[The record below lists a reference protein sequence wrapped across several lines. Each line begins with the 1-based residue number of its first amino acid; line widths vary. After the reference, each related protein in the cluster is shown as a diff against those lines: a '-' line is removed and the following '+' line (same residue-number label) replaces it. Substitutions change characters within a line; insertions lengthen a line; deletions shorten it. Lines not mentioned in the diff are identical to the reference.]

1 MSLPRIRLALH
12 WQILIAIVLAAAAG
26 WAAGEQGAL
35 FGLRWLTVFDFF
47 GTLFLNALK
56 MIILPLIAAS
66 IIASIAGMGEGLGR
80 LGGRTLG
87 FYLISTSLAVLV
99 GLAWVNLVAPGIS
112 GGAPVGAAL
121 ALEAKRAGVAAELHG
136 SGSLGQ
142 LADIFLRMIPT
153 NIVQAASDNSS
164 ILAVIFFSV
173 LFGYALSRL
182 HSAAADTVRR
192 FWEGIYE
199 VMIVITD
206 WIIRLAPIGVFGL
219 VAAVVAKTGFG
230 SVRPLVIFAATVL
243 AALAT
248 HLFVV
253 LPLMARFFGG
263 ARRPWR
269 LFRPMAPALLTA
281 FSTASSAATL
291 PVTLEGVERAG
302 VSRRTASFVLP
313 LGATVNMNG
322 TALYECVAVIF
333 LAQAYGV
340 HLGFATQVLIVVT
353 AVVTSIGVAGIPS
366 ASLVAIVVI
375 MNAVGLPAEAVAVL
389 FVFDRLLDMS
399 RTAVNIYGDATCAL
413 IVAHRGGETG
423 LLEPQT
429 AAPSV
434 GDGRSAA

>member
-1 MSLPRIRLALH
+1 MPAPRLRLALH
-12 WQILIAIVLAAAAG
+12 WQILIAIVLAALAG
-26 WAAGEQGAL
+26 WAAGEHGSL
-35 FGLRWLTVFDFF
+35 FGLRWLAVFDFF

-66 IIASIAGMGEGLGR
+66 IVSSIARMGEGLGR

-87 FYLISTSLAVLV
+87 FYLMSSSLAVLV
-99 GLAWVNLVAPGIS
+99 GLGWVNLVAPGIA
-112 GGAPVGAAL
+112 GGAPVGHAL
-121 ALEAKRAGVAAELHG
+121 ALEAGRAGVAEHLQH
-136 SGSLGQ
+136 SGSLAQ
-142 LADIFLRMIPT
+142 LADIFVRMIPT
-153 NIVQAASDNSS
+153 NIINAASDNGS

-182 HSAAADTVRR
+182 ESKAAGTVQR
-192 FWEGIYE
+192 FWEGVYE
-199 VMIVITD
+199 VMIMITD
-206 WIIRLAPIGVFGL
+206 WIMRLAPIGVFAL
-219 VAAVVAKTGFG
+219 VAAVVARTGFG
-230 SVRPLVIFAATVL
+230 AVRPLVIFAGTVL

-248 HLFVV
+248 HLFVI
-253 LPLMARFFGG
+253 LPLMARVFGG

-269 LFRPMAPALLTA
+269 LLRPMAPALLTA

-291 PVTLEGVERAG
+291 PFTLEGVENAG

-313 LGATVNMNG
+313 LGATINMDG

-340 HLGFATQVLIVVT
+340 HLGFATQLLIVVT

-375 MNAVGLPAEAVAVL
+375 MNVVGLPAEAIAVL
-389 FVFDRLLDMS
+389 FVFDRILDMS
-399 RTAVNIYGDATCAL
+399 RTAVNIYGDATCAV

-423 LLEPQT
+423 LLQ
-429 AAPSV
+429 S
-434 GDGRSAA
+434 GDGQAA

>member
-1 MSLPRIRLALH
+1 MPLSRIRLALH

-35 FGLRWLTVFDFF
+35 FGLRWIVLFDFI

-66 IIASIAGMGEGLGR
+66 IIASIAGMGDGLGR

-87 FYLISTSLAVLV
+87 FYLFSTSLAVLV
-99 GLAWVNLVAPGIS
+99 GLAWVNLVAPGIAD
-112 GGAPVGAAL
+112 GAPVGAAL
-121 ALEAKRAGVAAELHG
+121 ALEAKRAGVAAQLHG

-142 LADIFLRMIPT
+142 LADIFQRMIPT
-153 NIVQAASDNSS
+153 NVVQAASDNGG

-206 WIIRLAPIGVFGL
+206 WIMRLAPIGVFGL

-253 LPLMARFFGG
+253 LPLMARVFGNVH
-263 ARRPWR
+263 RPWR

-313 LGATVNMNG
+313 LGATINMNG
-322 TALYECVAVIF
+322 TALYECIAVIF

-340 HLGFATQVLIVVT
+340 HLGFATQLLIVVT

-375 MNAVGLPAEAVAVL
+375 MNAVGLPAEAIAVL

-399 RTAVNIYGDATCAL
+399 RTAVNIYGDAVCAV
-413 IVAHRGGETG
+413 IVAHRSGETG
-423 LLEPQT
+423 LLEPQV
-429 AAPSV
+429 AAS
-434 GDGRSAA
+434 SAGEG

>member
-1 MSLPRIRLALH
+1 MPLPRIRLALH
-12 WQILIAIVLAAAAG
+12 WQILIAILLAAAAG

-35 FGLRWLTVFDFF
+35 FGLRWIAVFDFF
-47 GTLFLNALK
+47 GALFLSALK

-80 LGGRTLG
+80 LGARTLG
-87 FYLISTSLAVLV
+87 FYLISSSLAVLV

-112 GGAPVGAAL
+112 GGNPVGPAL
-121 ALEAKRAGVAAELHG
+121 ALEAKRATVSADLQGG
-136 SGSLGQ
+136 GSLGQ
-142 LADIFLRMIPT
+142 LADIFQRMIPT
-153 NIVQAASDNSS
+153 NVVQAASDNGS

-173 LFGYALSRL
+173 LFGYALSRR
-182 HSAAADTVRR
+182 HDAAGDTLRR

-206 WIIRLAPIGVFGL
+206 WIMRLAPIGVFAL
-219 VAAVVAKTGFG
+219 VAAVVARTGFG
-230 SVRPLVIFAATVL
+230 AVQPLLVFAVTVL

-253 LPLMARFFGG
+253 LPLMARVFGG

-269 LFRPMAPALLTA
+269 LFKPMAPALLTA

-340 HLGFATQVLIVVT
+340 HLGFVTQLLIVVT

-375 MNAVGLPAEAVAVL
+375 MNAVGLPAEAIAVL

-399 RTAVNIYGDATCAL
+399 RTAVNIYGDATCAV
-413 IVAHRGGETG
+413 IVAHRSGETG
-423 LLEPQT
+423 LLASG
-429 AAPSV
+429 AATPAVDNEESR
-434 GDGRSAA
+434 D

>member
-1 MSLPRIRLALH
+1 MPLPRIRLALH
-12 WQILIAIVLAAAAG
+12 WQILIAILLAAAAG

-35 FGLRWLTVFDFF
+35 LGLRWIVVFDFI

-66 IIASIAGMGEGLGR
+66 IVASIAGMGEGLGR

-87 FYLISTSLAVLV
+87 FYLLSTSFAVLV
-99 GLAWVNLVAPGIS
+99 GLAWVNLVSPGIS
-112 GGAPVGAAL
+112 GGTPVGAAL
-121 ALEAKRAGVAAELHG
+121 ALEAKRAGVAAELHS

-142 LADIFLRMIPT
+142 LAHIFLRMIPT

-192 FWEGIYE
+192 FWEGVYE

-206 WIIRLAPIGVFGL
+206 WIMRLAPIGVFGL

-243 AALAT
+243 GALAT

-253 LPLMARFFGG
+253 LPLMMRVFGG

-322 TALYECVAVIF
+322 TALYECIAVIF

-340 HLGFATQVLIVVT
+340 HLGFATQLLIVVT

-375 MNAVGLPAEAVAVL
+375 MNAVGLPAEAIAVL

-399 RTAVNIYGDATCAL
+399 RTAVNIYGDAVCAV

-423 LLEPQT
+423 LLEPR
-429 AAPSV
+429 AATPSV
-434 GDGRSAA
+434 GDDPPAG